1 MSHGKTNGADKVAES
16 PQLRIR
22 LTEEMRASLAAR
34 AERDGTTMSQ
44 AARDIIAKAL
54 KNKELATVRTP
65 GRPPIS
71 ENLKKL

>member
-1 MSHGKTNGADKVAES
+1 MAES

-22 LTEEMRASLAAR
+22 LTDEMLELLAQR
-34 AERDGTTMSQ
+34 AERDGKTLSQ

-54 KNKELATVRTP
+54 RNKGLATVRTP
-65 GRPPIS
+65 GRPTIS

>member
-1 MSHGKTNGADKVAES
+1 MAES

-34 AERDGTTMSQ
+34 AERDGKTLSQ

-54 KNKELATVRTP
+54 KNKELATVRNP
-65 GRPPIS
+65 GRPTIS